1 MKIELARLFEDGKVE
16 ESTTIE
22 CKSVKLPNTDFG
34 KDNLTITID
43 GPDKSE
49 KTEDGWE
56 IENPHL
62 EQMKKKFFE
71 INREISLLRGGND
84 TPRRGV
90 EEIEVLFADDPYDG
104 YVGVKILVFDL
115 KKYKILSVKE

>member
-1 MKIELARLFEDGKVE
+1 MKIVLARLFEDGKVE
-16 ESTTIE
+16 ELTTIE
-22 CKSVKLPNTDFG
+22 CKSIRFPNTDFEEE
-34 KDNLTITID
+34 DLTITID

-56 IENPHL
+56 IKESHL
-62 EQMKKKFFE
+62 EQMKEKFFE
-71 INREISLLRGGND
+71 INRAISHLRGGND
-84 TPRRGV
+84 TPRRGG

-115 KKYKILSVKE
+115 KKYKIMSVKE